1 MIAVRATLA
10 LAEGGKKSR
19 TASIGAGAACRNE
32 PITEA
37 ALQIAEHG
45 FVPSRCHDGARAHCQ
60 CCRNGGTTEV
70 TGAPLTS
77 RVSPALKFI
86 ASNPP

>member
-45 FVPSRCHDGARAHCQ
+45 FVPSRCHDGA
-60 CCRNGGTTEV
+60 
-70 TGAPLTS
+70 P
-77 RVSPALKFI
+77 I
-86 ASNPP
+86 ASAVATVALPKLPERRSRAESRPP